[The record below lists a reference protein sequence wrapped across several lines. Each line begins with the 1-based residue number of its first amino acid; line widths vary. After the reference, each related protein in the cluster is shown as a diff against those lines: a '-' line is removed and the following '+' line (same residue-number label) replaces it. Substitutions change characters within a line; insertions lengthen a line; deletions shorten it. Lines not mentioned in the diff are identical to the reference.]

1 MAVPLTFD
9 RATEPVHE
17 AAAEADPAERARG
30 LAWKALNRRDRTV
43 DEIGGMLLG
52 KRVEPAVADQVVCE
66 LIELGYLDDARY
78 AERFAD
84 DRRRL
89 DAWGS
94 ERIARRL
101 RELGVDR
108 EHIDAALAAQDP
120 EEEMAAALELL
131 RRRCPAPPATRA
143 ERDRALGILVRRGY
157 SHGSPSTPCAGTPGW
172 RQSPTTSD
180 ARPAPARP
188 PRRPVRR
195 PRPLAGPTG
204 VSPSMPPLTFIGA
217 PDARSSIIPAVE
229 NDAALIALVE
239 ELDYG
244 RARRAASA
252 ARRELAARGGVEA
265 APRLARR
272 RTPRPGSRPPGS
284 CTCCPTSDT
293 CPRSCRSSRTPS
305 PTSRAPRG
313 ARCEANAARRSG
325 ARRRQDRAR
334 GARNGGPT
342 RRIG

>member
-30 LAWKALNRRDRTV
+30 LAWSALNRRDRTV

-157 SHGSPSTPCAGTPGW
+157 SMDLAL
-172 RQSPTTSD
+172 D
-180 ARPAPARP
+180 AL
-188 PRRPVRR
+188 RRH
-195 PRPLAGPTG
+195 A
-204 VSPSMPPLTFIGA
+204 
-217 PDARSSIIPAVE
+217 
-229 NDAALIALVE
+229 
-239 ELDYG
+239 
-244 RARRAASA
+244 
-252 ARRELAARGGVEA
+252 GVEA
-265 APRLARR
+265 EP
-272 RTPRPGSRPPGS
+272 
-284 CTCCPTSDT
+284 D
-293 CPRSCRSSRTPS
+293 
-305 PTSRAPRG
+305 
-313 ARCEANAARRSG
+313 
-325 ARRRQDRAR
+325 DF
-334 GARNGGPT
+334 
-342 RRIG
+342 